1 MGMNETPSADRV
13 HIGFFGRRNAGK
25 SSIVNKVTGQE
36 LAVVSD
42 VKGTTTDPVSKAMEL
57 LPMGPVVIID
67 TPGIDDEG
75 HLGELRVRKA
85 KQVLNRVD
93 VAVLVVDA
101 TVGKTSVDEEL
112 IRIFKEKEIPYL
124 VVYNK
129 ADLLK
134 TKDGNPFSSENKLN
148 QNTHTDTVKENSV
161 SQNQDHEIQ
170 NTEQSIYA
178 SAATGQNIYELKERI
193 ASLAVTDE
201 LKLRLIGDL
210 LDPSDFAILVVPIDK
225 AAPKGRL
232 ILPQQQTIRDVL
244 EAGAAA
250 IVIKEDELSNTL
262 ETLGKK
268 PKLVITD
275 SQVFAK
281 VSKETPEDIWLT
293 SFSILFARFKGN
305 LKAAAAGAAAID
317 RLKDGDK
324 ILISEGCT
332 HHRQCDDIGTV
343 KLPRWIRNYTGK
355 DLEFEYSSGREFPED
370 VTKYSLIVHCGG
382 CMLNEREMRYRQ
394 KCALDQEIPITNY
407 GIAIAY
413 MQGILK
419 RCVEMFP
426 DVRKELDQ

>member
-1 MGMNETPSADRV
+1 M
-13 HIGFFGRRNAGK
+13 
-25 SSIVNKVTGQE
+25 
-36 LAVVSD
+36 
-42 VKGTTTDPVSKAMEL
+42 
-57 LPMGPVVIID
+57 
-67 TPGIDDEG
+67 
-75 HLGELRVRKA
+75 
-85 KQVLNRVD
+85 D

-101 TVGKTSVDEEL
+101 TLGKTNVDEEL
-112 IRIFKEKEIPYL
+112 IHIFKEKEIPYL

-129 ADLLK
+129 SDLL
-134 TKDGNPFSSENKLN
+134 SENQKINADSPDRN
-148 QNTHTDTVKENSV
+148 QEPF
-161 SQNQDHEIQ
+161 
-170 NTEQSIYA
+170 IYA
-178 SAATGQNIYELKERI
+178 SAATGQNIYELKEKI
-193 ASLAVTDE
+193 ASLAVTDD
-201 LKLRLIGDL
+201 LKLRLVGDL
-210 LDPSDFAILVVPIDK
+210 LEPSDFAVLVVPIDK
-225 AAPKGRL
+225 AAPKAPDPSTAADNPGC
-232 ILPQQQTIRDVL
+232 
-244 EAGAAA
+244 AGGWSSS
-250 IVIKEDELSNTL
+250 IVIKENELSNTL

-281 VSKETPEDIWLT
+281 VSKETPKDIWLT

-305 LKAAAAGAAAID
+305 LKTAAAGAAAID

-355 DLEFEYSSGREFPED
+355 DLEFEYSSGRDFPED
-370 VTKYSLIVHCGG
+370 VTKYNLIVHCGG

-426 DVRKELDQ
+426 DVRKELDV